1 MPLGVP
7 WSKRMRISQSGC
19 SSRNR
24 RRVET
29 TGGKFE
35 HRLNLLPRYVK
46 LLDDFLYARTRLK
59 IFKNRSNGHP
69 STAKHPRATASVR
82 HAFDGGT
89 LGPIESC
96 HALTPPH
103 RSLLPQLAD
112 VMCGAG

>member
-7 WSKRMRISQSGC
+7 WSKRMRSSQSGGAKG
-19 SSRNR
+19 NR
-24 RRVET
+24 RHVEA

-35 HRLNLLPRYVK
+35 HSLNLFSRYMK

-69 STAKHPRATASVR
+69 GIAKHPCAAASVR

-89 LGPIESC
+89 LGPIKSC
-96 HALTPPH
+96 HVLT
-103 RSLLPQLAD
+103 LLSPFAFYHSWAAA
-112 VMCGAG
+112 AG